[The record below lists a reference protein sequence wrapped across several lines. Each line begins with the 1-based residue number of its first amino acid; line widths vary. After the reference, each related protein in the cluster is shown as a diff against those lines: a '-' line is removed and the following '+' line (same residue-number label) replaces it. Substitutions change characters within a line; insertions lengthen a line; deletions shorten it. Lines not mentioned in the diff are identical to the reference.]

1 MRRCYHDCNAWWM
14 AFHGIFLTKKIY
26 IYSWLYQCLQIYIVI
41 IAGFTNVYICL
52 PPAIHKIPRMS
63 EKWDG
68 WVAII
73 WAPARS
79 PSDCLVPSF
88 WTGAR
93 WRAPSQ
99 WNGPTWGPWGPVTD
113 VIEKKPWAQGQLAGK
128 LYDNYDN
135 YMIIMI
141 LWTLHLEDSC
151 EFSLQSSLGWCF
163 QPWHAW

>member
-1 MRRCYHDCNAWWM
+1 MSTYVYHQPSTRFHVCPKNGM
-14 AFHGIFLTKKIY
+14 AG
-26 IYSWLYQCLQIYIVI
+26 SPSV
-41 IAGFTNVYICL
+41 
-52 PPAIHKIPRMS
+52 
-63 EKWDG
+63 
-68 WVAII
+68 I

-141 LWTLHLEDSC
+141 L
-151 EFSLQSSLGWCF
+151 
-163 QPWHAW
+163 